1 MWNFT
6 QGAALSK
13 PPLLV
18 RVMGMSGQLV
28 TYWLCPAEPARRYLA
43 ALIGELAARFDA
55 VAFEPHVTIYA
66 TSAEREQPGQV
77 LAKVLPGHQQYR
89 LAVQRLECSDK
100 FTKTLFAQFAPHP
113 ELARCSEDLRRAS
126 VSKNDY
132 ELTPHLSLL
141 YKIMDPNTQR
151 ELADS
156 IALPFSEIIFDT
168 VKAVISP
175 AKIESPGD
183 VEMWR
188 VVAEETLER

>member
-1 MWNFT
+1 MGHFT

-18 RVMGMSGQLV
+18 RVMGMSEQIV
-28 TYWLCPAEPARRYLA
+28 AYWLCPAEPARRYLA

-66 TSAEREQPGQV
+66 TSAEGEQPGRT
-77 LAKVLPGHQQYR
+77 LAEVVPGHQQYR
-89 LAVQRLECSDK
+89 LAVLGLECSDK
-100 FTKTLFAQFAPHP
+100 FTKTLFVQFAPHP

-132 ELTPHLSLL
+132 DLNPHLSLL
-141 YKIMDPNTQR
+141 YKMMNPEAKR
-151 ELADS
+151 ELTDS

-168 VKAVISP
+168 VKAVICP

-188 VVAEETLER
+188 VVAEEKLER